1 VCASRSVCYVAAIV
15 FVGSVGLERIVSFD
29 FGRGDPVPYPCP
41 CLDLYRGQGRLGSHY
56 ARVLVG
62 CAVGVQVA
70 VRVAVGVVEIAV
82 GRCLCG
88 AGAELVEASVMPIV
102 VAIALFV
109 YVVSADGPECLE
121 FVEGI
126 AGVVVGLVGVL
137 AEMEGVYALLED
149 VAVVARMCDESFG
162 AVWRVGAA
170 VLFVASPSAW
180 RMGPLPGVCSERVD
194 ADGERAGVE
203 CPVGLEGAAPGP
215 SCRCYLGTVIRCT
228 LREGVY
234 ES

>member
-1 VCASRSVCYVAAIV
+1 VCVSRSVCCVAAIV
-15 FVGSVGLERIVSFD
+15 FVGSVGLERAVSFD
-29 FGRGDPVPYPCP
+29 FGRGDSVPCP
-41 CLDLYRGQGRLGSHY
+41 CLVLYREQGQLGSRY

-70 VRVAVGVVEIAV
+70 VRVAVDAVEIV
-82 GRCLCG
+82 VDRCPCG
-88 AGAELVEASVMPIV
+88 VGAELVEASVLPV
-102 VAIALFV
+102 SVATAPFV

-126 AGVVVGLVGVL
+126 AGVVVDLEGGVL
-137 AEMEGVYALLED
+137 AKMEGVSVLLED

-170 VLFVASPSAW
+170 VLSVAYPLAW
-180 RMGPLPGVCSERVD
+180 RMDPLPGVGSEGVD
-194 ADGERAGVE
+194 ADGEKAGVE
-203 CPVGLEGAAPGP
+203 CPVGLEGVAPGP
-215 SCRCYLGTVIRCT
+215 SCGCYLEMVCRCT
-228 LREGVY
+228 LREGVC